1 MPSSKG
7 CPLNYAVNNMKLK
20 ISFAVNAAVLLTAC
34 GGGGGTLG
42 DVSSQQN
49 QDPAI
54 ENAAPSI
61 VLDEIWLNRTANPN
75 QGVRYRTFSD
85 GSVDIWF
92 DPELAISES
101 TTYVQGTGIPNAN
114 SYLQLETGDNTGEL
128 VLFASSWERTGFSP
142 GGNVTYNGESLMLIE
157 MNDSSE
163 RDSSQVQK
171 FGTANMTIDFSTG
184 LGNLTASSIDGNSL
198 LQISVSTDAAGW
210 LVGDGTFQTNGDTY
224 TGTFFNGAL
233 GCSVSPGGCGLQEV
247 VIPYDP
253 INESTDF
260 LGSLVGSNGEA
271 AMGIS
276 AGDNHAIG
284 ISLE

>member
-1 MPSSKG
+1 MNRQVSSSKG
-7 CPLNYAVNNMKLK
+7 CPLDPEVNDMKLK
-20 ISFAVNAAVLLTAC
+20 VSFAVNAAVLLTAC
-34 GGGGGTLG
+34 GGGTLG

-92 DPELAISES
+92 DPELAISED

-114 SYLQLETGDNTGEL
+114 SGLQLQTGDITGEL
-128 VLFASSWERTGFSP
+128 GLIAIGGERTGFSP
-142 GGNVTYNGESLMLIE
+142 GGNVTYNGESLMLID
-157 MNDSSE
+157 MTVTGE
-163 RDSSQVQK
+163 RLINQQRK
-171 FGTANMTIDFSTG
+171 FGTANMTVDFSTG
-184 LGNLTASSIDGNSL
+184 LGNLTASSIDGNSS
-198 LQISVSTDAAGW
+198 LQLTVTADRAGW
-210 LVGDGTFQTNGDTY
+210 LVGTGTFQTSGDINY
-224 TGTFFNGAL
+224 SVPFFEAPN
-233 GCSVSPGGCGLQEV
+233 
-247 VIPYDP
+247 DP
-253 INESTDF
+253 INERSDF
-260 LGSLVGSNGEA
+260 LGALMGVDGTA

-276 AGDNHAIG
+276 AGNNHAIG